1 MLINGFTYGFDGRKG
16 DYQTAEAAA
25 SIERLAALG
34 GDWAALAFVIRQDH
48 FYSTSIRPDY
58 RYTVTD
64 KDVTTAVNRLHA
76 QGLKVSFNRNPI
88 MSIITDSFSLF
99 SAASQYLGK

>member
-1 MLINGFTYGFDGRKG
+1 MFIKGFTYGFDGRRG
-16 DYQTAEAAA
+16 MYQTPESEA
-25 SIERLAALG
+25 SIQRLAGLG

-64 KDVTTAVNRLHA
+64 KDVATAVSRLHA
-76 QGLKVSFNRNPI
+76 QGLKVCMKP
-88 MSIITDSFSLF
+88 MLT
-99 SAASQYLGK
+99 